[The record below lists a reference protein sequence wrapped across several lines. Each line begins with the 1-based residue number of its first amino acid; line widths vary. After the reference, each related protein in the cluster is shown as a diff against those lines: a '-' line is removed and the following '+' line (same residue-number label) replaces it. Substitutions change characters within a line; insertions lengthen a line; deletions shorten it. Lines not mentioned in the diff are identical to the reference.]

1 MQMLIKSVELKNIK
15 SYRHAVI
22 NLKEGVN
29 GICGQNG
36 HGKTTILEAIGYV
49 LFHSLPYKEADFLRR
64 GEKSGQVSVE
74 ILANNVPYILTRK
87 LGGECSVRGGNVNIT
102 GSKEV
107 LTWLASKV
115 FSVSTE
121 DELTLVFESAVGVPQ
136 GMFTSAFM
144 ETPSKRKKTFDEI
157 LRVDEYRNAYENLRN
172 TMNLIDEGVKSIQSE
187 IDGYRIRTENYGI
200 RKEERGRLSVAIE
213 ALRKELKE
221 CNESLDAA
229 KVIRDELKRQKD
241 ALDKL
246 ESEIKQGKVRL
257 GGFNQQLMKAKSLLN
272 ESEEAQRTV
281 STLQA
286 DSERYEEGRRRIEG
300 LESRRKERDALKDRL
315 SLVKSQLAVMYEK
328 RSRLESIR
336 ADVDRYSKEKAALVP
351 MIEKQTEHEKIIEE
365 KKGERAVALKTIQ
378 DIKSRMAMVG
388 AENICP
394 VMKGVR
400 CGSVTDF
407 SSYFNQQ
414 LLDAQSIFDTTER
427 LLRSLGVE
435 LVAIGDPRSKVTT
448 LGSFERKGIDE
459 IARITKEVESIPEKE
474 LAVEGLSK
482 GFDVYASLDTD
493 ISGVNKTLKELEP
506 TYRRYVQTKPLAS
519 KVTVHMTECETCEK
533 AIAEE
538 GTRLEELGRQFAEIG
553 QGFSA
558 GALELA
564 ESKSTEL
571 RAKARGLEVVS
582 SEKEE
587 QFKRLENEVTE
598 MEMYLSRITGLEER
612 LGTEKRFREYAQFV
626 RETLRD
632 SAQHI
637 VLQLIGEI
645 SEEANSL
652 YCAVMDDFSQELQWS
667 DDYGIT
673 VIEGGEKKVFQQ
685 LSGGEKMGAALALR
699 LSLLK
704 MLSNS
709 DFVFLDEP
717 TQNMDEIRR
726 ENLSEQ
732 IMNIKGFK
740 QVFVISHDDAFN
752 EKYGNVIRIEK
763 VDGESRVAACGDL
776 PLV

>member
-1 MQMLIKSVELKNIK
+1 MLITSVELNNIK

-22 NLKEGVN
+22 ELKEGIN

-64 GEKSGQVSVE
+64 GEKSGRVSVE
-74 ILANNVPYILTRK
+74 ILADNVPYILTRK
-87 LGGECSVRGGNVNIT
+87 LGGECSVRGGNVNIV

-115 FSVSTE
+115 FAVSTE
-121 DELTLVFESAVGVPQ
+121 SELTLVFDSAVGVPQ

-144 ETPSKRKKTFDEI
+144 DIPSRRKKTFDEI

-172 TMNLIDEGVKSIQSE
+172 TMNLIDEGVKNIQSE
-187 IDGYRIRTENYGI
+187 IVGYRIRTEQYGTK
-200 RKEERGRLSVAIE
+200 KEDIGRLSVAIE
-213 ALRKELKE
+213 GIKKDLRE
-221 CNESLDAA
+221 CIVNLDAA
-229 KVIRDELKRQKD
+229 KVVLDELKKQKS
-241 ALDKL
+241 ALDRL
-246 ESEIKQGKVRL
+246 ESEIRQGQVRL
-257 GGFNQQLMKAKSLLN
+257 GGFNQQLTKARSLLG
-272 ESEEAQRTV
+272 ESEEAQKIV
-281 STLQA
+281 SALQA
-286 DSERYEEGRRRIEG
+286 DSERYKEMRKRVEM
-300 LESRRKERDALKDRL
+300 LESMRKERDALKDKL
-315 SLVKSQLAVMYEK
+315 SQIKNELTIMCER

-336 ADVDRYSKEKAALVP
+336 SDVDGYSKKKAALLP
-351 MIEKQTEHEKIIEE
+351 MIEKQAEHEKIIEG
-365 KKGERAVALKTIQ
+365 KKGERAVALRAIQ
-378 DIKSRMAMVG
+378 DIKNRMVMVG
-388 AENICP
+388 TENVCP

-407 SSYFNQQ
+407 SSYFKQQ
-414 LLDAQSIFDTTER
+414 LLDAQNTFDTTE
-427 LLRSLGVE
+427 LLLKSLGVE
-435 LVAIGDPRSKVTT
+435 LMNIGDPRSKVMT
-448 LGSFERKGIDE
+448 LSSFEQKGIDE
-459 IARITKEVESIPEKE
+459 IAKITREIEGIPGKE
-474 LAVEGLSK
+474 LALEDLGKGLE
-482 GFDVYASLDTD
+482 VYATLSND
-493 ISGVNKTLKELEP
+493 ISEAGTVLRELEP
-506 TYRRYVQTKPLAS
+506 VYQRYIQTKPLAL
-519 KVTVHMTECETCEK
+519 KLAVYRTECEMCEK
-533 AIAEE
+533 TIVDE
-538 GTRLEELGRQFAEIG
+538 GTRLEELGRQFAEVG
-553 QGFSA
+553 KGFSA
-558 GALELA
+558 EALELA

-571 RAKARGLEVVS
+571 GARVCGLEVVS
-582 SEKEE
+582 GEKEA
-587 QFKRLENEVTE
+587 QFKRLGIEVAE
-598 MEMYLSRITGLEER
+598 MEVYLSKIVGLEEK

-652 YCAVMDDFSQELQWS
+652 YCAIMDDFSQELQWS

>member
-1 MQMLIKSVELKNIK
+1 MLIKSVELRNIK

-22 NLKEGVN
+22 ELKEGIN

-74 ILANNVPYILTRK
+74 ILADNVPYILTRK
-87 LGGECSVRGGNVNIT
+87 LGGECSVRGGNVNIV

-115 FSVSTE
+115 FTVSSE

-144 ETPSKRKKTFDEI
+144 ETASKRKKTFDEI
-157 LRVDEYRNAYENLRN
+157 LRVDEYRNAYESLRN
-172 TMNLIDEGVKSIQSE
+172 TMNLIDEGVKNIQSE
-187 IDGYRIRTENYGI
+187 IVGYRIRTEQHGAK
-200 RKEERGRLSVAIE
+200 KEEMSRLSMAIE
-213 ALRKELKE
+213 GIKKDLKE
-221 CNESLDAA
+221 CVVGLDAA
-229 KVIRDELKRQKD
+229 KVTLDVLKRQKS

-246 ESEIKQGKVRL
+246 ESEIKQGRVRL
-257 GGFNQQLMKAKSLLN
+257 DGFNQQLTKARSLLS
-272 ESEEAQRTV
+272 ESEEAQKIV

-286 DSERYEEGRRRIEG
+286 DSERYEDVRKRVEM
-300 LESRRKERDALKDRL
+300 LESTRKERDALKDKL
-315 SLVKSQLAVMYEK
+315 SQIKNELAIMYEK
-328 RSRLESIR
+328 RSRLESIK
-336 ADVDRYSKEKAALVP
+336 ADVDGYSKEKAALLP
-351 MIEKQTEHEKIIEE
+351 MIEKQAEHEKIIEE
-365 KKGERAVALKTIQ
+365 KKGERAVALRAIQ
-378 DIKSRMAMVG
+378 DIKNRMVMVG
-388 AENICP
+388 TENVCP

-407 SSYFNQQ
+407 SSYFKQQ
-414 LLDAQSIFDTTER
+414 LLDAQNAFDTTEF
-427 LLRSLGVE
+427 LLKSLGVE
-435 LVAIGDPRSKVTT
+435 LMNIGDPRSKVMT
-448 LGSFERKGIDE
+448 LSSFVQKGTDE
-459 IARITKEVESIPEKE
+459 IAKITKEIESIPGKE
-474 LAVEGLSK
+474 LAFGELSK
-482 GFDVYASLDTD
+482 GLDVYATLSTD
-493 ISGVNKTLKELEP
+493 ISEAGKALRELEP
-506 TYRRYVQTKPLAS
+506 IYRRYMQTKPLAL
-519 KVTVHMTECETCEK
+519 KVTVHRTECEMCEK
-533 AIAEE
+533 TIADE
-538 GTRLEELGRQFAEIG
+538 GTRLEELGRRFAEVG

-558 GALELA
+558 EALELA
-564 ESKSTEL
+564 ESRSTGL
-571 RAKARGLEVVS
+571 RARVHGLEVES
-582 SEKEE
+582 GEKEK
-587 QFKRLENEVTE
+587 QFKRLETEITE
-598 MEMYLSRITGLEER
+598 MEVYFSKIIGLEER

-645 SEEANSL
+645 SEEANNL
-652 YCAVMDDFSQELQWS
+652 YCAIMDDFSQELQWNE
-667 DDYGIT
+667 DYGIT

-763 VDGESRVAACGDL
+763 VDGESRVAACGDM